1 MESHTAH
8 PLFLSRVAWP
18 LQKKKNTNTKRL
30 ICLQYGFISS
40 MGLCD
45 ALNIWG
51 REDVKVET
59 PFQTH

>member
-1 MESHTAH
+1 MDILMNRYDE
-8 PLFLSRVAWP
+8 
-18 LQKKKNTNTKRL
+18 KRI

>member
-1 MESHTAH
+1 MNILMNRNDE
-8 PLFLSRVAWP
+8 
-18 LQKKKNTNTKRL
+18 KRI

-40 MGLCD
+40 VGLFD
-45 ALNIWG
+45 ALKIWS

>member
-1 MESHTAH
+1 MDILMNRYDE
-8 PLFLSRVAWP
+8 
-18 LQKKKNTNTKRL
+18 KRI

-45 ALNIWG
+45 ALNVWG